1 MHMHITAREV
11 IVRDTVHE
19 GRSAVK
25 FLADGG
31 ASKRPEGRFEIREQ
45 VVGVFEADVQ
55 PH

>member
-19 GRSAVK
+19 GRPAVK
-25 FLADGG
+25 FLPDGG
-31 ASKRPEGRFEIREQ
+31 TSKRTEGRFEIREQ